1 MYSWAASEKS
11 QLTSQNKIPALKA
24 LKRVEVPLWTAII
37 LKSQAKCNIIAPLW
51 LNTDYLKK
59 MYEQEKKNLE
69 MFSSL
74 PWNWLEMS
82 KILIARAA
90 DDLSDSSTQLRSIIK
105 DLREIRQLK
114 SKRGLRELN
123 ESNIQL
129 NGLSLME
136 LNELRPF
143 ALSVME
149 KMRQLHDSVQT
160 TNDQAS
166 DESEPDL

>member
-1 MYSWAASEKS
+1 MY
-11 QLTSQNKIPALKA
+11 
-24 LKRVEVPLWTAII
+24 
-37 LKSQAKCNIIAPLW
+37 
-51 LNTDYLKK
+51 D
-59 MYEQEKKNLE
+59 QEKKYPE

-90 DDLSDSSTQLRSIIK
+90 DDLSDSSTQLCSVIK

-143 ALSVME
+143 VLLVMG
-149 KMRQLHDSVQT
+149 KLHQLHASVTGPQEGS
-160 TNDQAS
+160 D
-166 DESEPDL
+166 DESDPEW

>member
-1 MYSWAASEKS
+1 MY
-11 QLTSQNKIPALKA
+11 
-24 LKRVEVPLWTAII
+24 
-37 LKSQAKCNIIAPLW
+37 
-51 LNTDYLKK
+51 D
-59 MYEQEKKNLE
+59 QEKKHPE

-74 PWNWLEMS
+74 PWNWLELS
-82 KILIARAA
+82 KILIAKAS
-90 DDLSDSSTQLRSIIK
+90 DDLSDSTNQLCSIIK

-143 ALSVME
+143 VLLVMN
-149 KMRQLHDSVQT
+149 KMRQLHESVEASAE
-160 TNDQAS
+160 QAS
-166 DESEPDL
+166 DDESGPEW

>member
-1 MYSWAASEKS
+1 
-11 QLTSQNKIPALKA
+11 
-24 LKRVEVPLWTAII
+24 
-37 LKSQAKCNIIAPLW
+37 
-51 LNTDYLKK
+51 
-59 MYEQEKKNLE
+59 